1 MQPLRSV
8 NQYFLNLA
16 KLIGTSMSDTIQTH
30 FSDGIASITLARPE
44 LCNAFDDILIAELTA
59 TLTAFAQNPHLR
71 VVILSAQGSTF
82 SAGAD
87 LSWIHHASQFDQHR
101 NFEDALKLARL
112 MQTLE
117 RLPVPTIARIQ
128 GPAFGG
134 GVGLIAC
141 CDLAVA
147 TNSSWFRI
155 NEVRLGL
162 IPAVIGPY
170 IIGKIGISAARRY
183 MLTAER
189 FDCNTAMQMGLIHEV
204 STSTEEMDAQI
215 HTWVS
220 ELLQNSP
227 HALTA
232 AKRLITSVVH
242 RPIDDAMISDTA
254 HRIAHIRTHEEARE
268 GVAAYL
274 NKRPPSWH
282 INRKQLNDEELL
294 P

>member
-1 MQPLRSV
+1 
-8 NQYFLNLA
+8 
-16 KLIGTSMSDTIQTH
+16 MSDTLHTH
-30 FSDGIASITLARPE
+30 FSHGIATITLNRPE
-44 LCNAFDDILIAELTA
+44 ICNAFDDMLIAELTA
-59 TLTAFAQNPHLR
+59 TLTAFGQNSDLR
-71 VVILSAQGSTF
+71 VVVLTAEGSTF

-87 LSWIHHASQFDQHR
+87 LSWMHHATQFDQHR

-128 GPAFGG
+128 GPALGG

-147 TNSSWFRI
+147 SCNTWFRI

-170 IIGKIGISAARRY
+170 IISKIGISAARRF
-183 MLTAER
+183 MLTAEQ
-189 FDCNTAMQMGLIHEV
+189 FDCHTALQLGLLHEVKADETAMDHQV
-204 STSTEEMDAQI
+204 Q
-215 HTWVS
+215 TWIN

-274 NKRPPSWH
+274 GKRPPSWH
-282 INRKQLNDEELL
+282 INRAVKLNGDEA
-294 P
+294 PQNG

>member
-1 MQPLRSV
+1 
-8 NQYFLNLA
+8 
-16 KLIGTSMSDTIQTH
+16 MSDTIHTH
-30 FSDGIASITLARPE
+30 FSHGIATITLNRPE
-44 LCNAFDDILIAELTA
+44 LCNAFDDMLIAELTA
-59 TLTAFAQNPHLR
+59 TLTAFGQNSNLR
-71 VVILSAQGSTF
+71 VLVLAAEGGTF

-87 LSWIHHASQFDQHR
+87 LSLMHHATQFDQHR
-101 NFEDALKLARL
+101 NFEDALRLARL

-117 RLPVPTIARIQ
+117 RLSVPTIARIQ

-147 TNSSWFRI
+147 SSDAWFRI

-170 IIGKIGISAARRY
+170 IISKIGISAARRY

-189 FDCNTAMQMGLIHEV
+189 FDSHTALQLGLIHEV
-204 STSTEEMDAQI
+204 KEDAAAIDQQVQSWI
-215 HTWVS
+215 N

-274 NKRPPSWH
+274 GKRPPSWH
-282 INRKQLNDEELL
+282 INRASKPSVDDALASD
-294 P
+294 

>member
-1 MQPLRSV
+1 
-8 NQYFLNLA
+8 
-16 KLIGTSMSDTIQTH
+16 MSDTIHTH
-30 FSDGIASITLARPE
+30 FSHGIASITLARPE
-44 LCNAFDDILIAELTA
+44 LCNAFDDMLIAELTA
-59 TLTAFAQNPHLR
+59 TLAAFGQNSNLR
-71 VVILSAQGSTF
+71 VVVLSAEGDTF

-87 LSWIHHASQFDQHR
+87 LSWMHHSTQFDQHR
-101 NFEDALKLARL
+101 NFEDALRLARL

-147 TNSSWFRI
+147 TNDSWFRI

-189 FDCNTAMQMGLIHEV
+189 FDCHTALKLGLVHEV
-204 STSTEEMDAQI
+204 KQNIEEMDAQVQAWI
-215 HTWVS
+215 N

-274 NKRPPSWH
+274 GKRAPSWH
-282 INRKQLNDEELL
+282 INRNAKLNGE
-294 P
+294 

>member
-1 MQPLRSV
+1 
-8 NQYFLNLA
+8 
-16 KLIGTSMSDTIQTH
+16 MSDTINTQFNH
-30 FSDGIASITLARPE
+30 GIATITLARPE
-44 LCNAFDDILIAELTA
+44 LCNAFDDTLIAELTA
-59 TLTAFAQNPHLR
+59 TLAALGQNASLRAVVLTAE
-71 VVILSAQGSTF
+71 GSTF

-87 LSWIHHASQFDQHR
+87 SSWMHHSTQFDQHR

-128 GPAFGG
+128 GPAFGA

-147 TNSSWFRI
+147 TSDAWFRI

-170 IIGKIGISAARRY
+170 IISKIGISAARRY

-189 FDCNTAMQMGLIHEV
+189 FSSHTARQMGLLHEV
-204 STSTEEMDAQI
+204 SENTAGMDKQVEAWI
-215 HTWVS
+215 S

-254 HRIAHIRTHEEARE
+254 HRIAHIRTHEEALE

-274 NKRPPSWH
+274 AKRAPSWH
-282 INRKQLNDEELL
+282 SSTQLNGETPL
-294 P
+294 PGV